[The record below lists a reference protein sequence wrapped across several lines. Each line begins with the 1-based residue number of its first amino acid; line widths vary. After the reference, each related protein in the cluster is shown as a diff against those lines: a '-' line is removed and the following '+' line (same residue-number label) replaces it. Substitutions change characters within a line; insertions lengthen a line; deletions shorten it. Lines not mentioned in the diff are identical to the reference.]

1 MKKIIVI
8 VSLIIF
14 SLIIFFLGKRYYDN
28 YQIEKFEK
36 SYELK
41 SYKLDKLI
49 KDQAKNNIKTNDL
62 IFVCELR
69 KGLWDTDV
77 SVDEIVKESELNSSK
92 FRNYLSNI
100 KSAIN
105 NDKEIK
111 EFVEDDF
118 NGAIIGSLCTRINP
132 DNGFDRSIY
141 GDLLNKK
148 YNLSGS
154 YKSLGDIDINLVTED
169 DLKEY
174 QNAKIIE
181 DRFRKNF

>member
-1 MKKIIVI
+1 MF
-8 VSLIIF
+8 LIIF
-14 SLIIFFLGKRYYDN
+14 SLIIFFGKRYYDN

-49 KDQAKNNIKTNDL
+49 KDQVKNNIKANDL

-69 KGLWDTDV
+69 KGLWNTNV

-92 FRNYLSNI
+92 FKNYLSNI

-111 EFVEDDF
+111 EFVEDDI
-118 NGAIIGSLCTRINP
+118 NGAIIGSLCTKINP
-132 DNGFDRSIY
+132 DNDFDRSIY

-154 YKSLGDIDINLVTED
+154 YRTIGDVDINNLTED
-169 DLKEY
+169 DLKQY